1 MRATA
6 QQATPQLELFPHQQ
20 EFVDAIVHRPAP
32 VRACVYFKTGSG
44 KSLTA
49 VVGLKTLGYTQAL
62 VICPPSTHTAWVE
75 VGRLHGIELQ
85 VMSHAKFRM
94 KTTQLSRTMPVVADE
109 FHLLGG
115 HKGQG
120 WKKMD
125 TLAKHLQA
133 PLFIM
138 SATPNYNDA
147 ERVYCVSHI
156 LDPHNT
162 KGGYLQFLY
171 QHCVTEQ
178 NPFALEPN
186 VVGFKNHP
194 DAASFLA
201 SLPGVFH
208 LPDDAVF
215 TIEEVPYP
223 APMPEAFTSLGYN
236 ARRHRIMASQMEQ
249 RFTTRLHSLVSEDGA
264 LRDEVLDLL
273 LPMVK
278 EPVLVFSASS
288 QIAGGLA
295 ISLQRA
301 GVDHR
306 LLTGATPKSTKEEVL
321 DGFRSGAF
329 PVLVGT
335 ATLATG
341 TDGLDKVCDTLV
353 ILDDTDDDA
362 LRRQLIGRIL
372 PRGAD
377 DGTAVKRIV
386 RLQPVVS

>member
-1 MRATA
+1 MTA
-6 QQATPQLELFPHQQ
+6 RELELFAHQR
-20 EFVDAIVHRPAP
+20 EFLDAVAGRPAP
-32 VRACVYFKTGSG
+32 LRACLYYKTGAG
-44 KSLTA
+44 
-49 VVGLKTLGYTQAL
+49 KTLTSMLGMQAL
-62 VICPPSTHTAWVE
+62 GQREVLVIAPPSTHVQWEKLADELGMEVE
-75 VGRLHGIELQ
+75 

-94 KTTQLSRTMPVVADE
+94 RTTKLSRSKAVVADE
-109 FHLLGG
+109 FHLFGG
-115 HKGQG
+115 HGGQG
-120 WKKMD
+120 WKKLD
-125 TLAKHLQA
+125 ALAKHLQA
-133 PLFIM
+133 PLILA

-186 VVGFKNHP
+186 VVGFKDHP

-201 SLPGVFH
+201 SLPGVYH

-215 TIEEVPYP
+215 DIEDLPYA
-223 APMPEAFTSLGYN
+223 APLPPEFDDLGYDG
-236 ARRHRIMASQMEQ
+236 RRHRIMASQMEQ
-249 RFTTRLHSLVSEDGA
+249 RQTRRLHSATTEDGL
-264 LRDEVLDLL
+264 LRDEVMDLL
-273 LPMVK
+273 RPLLGGPL
-278 EPVLVFSASS
+278 LVFSDRSM
-288 QIAGGLA
+288 IAGA
-295 ISLQRA
+295 ASLTLERE
-301 GVDHR
+301 GVPHR
-306 LLTGATPKSTKEEVL
+306 LLNGAVPKNVKDMVL

-329 PVLVGT
+329 PVLIGT

-386 RLQPVVS
+386 RLQPVNYS

>member
-1 MRATA
+1 M
-6 QQATPQLELFPHQQ
+6 ELFAHQQ
-20 EFVDAIVHRPAP
+20 EFLDAVAGRPAP
-32 VRACVYFKTGSG
+32 LRACLYYKTGAG
-44 KSLTA
+44 
-49 VVGLKTLGYTQAL
+49 KTLTSLLGMQAL
-62 VICPPSTHTAWVE
+62 GQSRLLVIAPPSTHSHWERDAAGLGME
-75 VGRLHGIELQ
+75 VD

-94 KTTQLSRTMPVVADE
+94 ASTKVSRNTAVVADE
-109 FHLLGG
+109 FHLFGG
-115 HKGQG
+115 HGGKG
-120 WKKMD
+120 WRKLD

-133 PLFIM
+133 PLILA

-236 ARRHRIMASQMEQ
+236 ERRHRIMASQMEQ
-249 RFTTRLHSLVSEDGA
+249 RFTTRLHSLTQEDGA

-273 LPMVK
+273 LPMVG
-278 EPVLVFSASS
+278 EPVLVFAASS
-288 QIAGGLA
+288 RIAGGLSV
-295 ISLQRA
+295 SLQRA

-321 DGFRSGAF
+321 EGFRSGAF